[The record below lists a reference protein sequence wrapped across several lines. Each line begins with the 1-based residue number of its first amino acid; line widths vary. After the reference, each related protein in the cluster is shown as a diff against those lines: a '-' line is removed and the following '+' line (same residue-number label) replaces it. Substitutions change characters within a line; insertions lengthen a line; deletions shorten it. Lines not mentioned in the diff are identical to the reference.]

1 MSPLRTLSALL
12 VACLAAVG
20 SPSGPA
26 EARSGERYLD
36 RVFSAVAITE
46 DLVYGSA
53 IDEHDQRQS
62 LHLDLYEPS
71 GDTATA
77 RPVIVLAHGGYF
89 AFGSRE
95 NMRADAIEYAR
106 RGYVAAS
113 IEYRLDEGAGLIT
126 YPPTEDGRRRIRE
139 AVYDMQ
145 AAVRWVRKVATARR
159 LDPGKVSV
167 GGYSAGAVMSL
178 VTATSPDDPGD
189 SGNAGFS
196 SAVCTAVS
204 KAGAGDPAAVGPGDA
219 GALYL
224 HGNLDTTVPYQA
236 AVATHDAMVAAG
248 LPTKF
253 ITASGFGHGVPQDFG
268 VTAEWLYERMVQR
281 TRPCGEEDPT
291 APAFVRAAYA
301 DFLDRPP
308 TSTELVHATSGLDA
322 GFRRDEVL
330 VRLTRSDE
338 WIGSIVRGFYQ
349 RALGREPDS
358 GGLAFWV
365 SQVRSGRRTVTGV
378 AAEFFG
384 SAEFVSSHESLEAW
398 VGDLY
403 QAILGRGAAANEAS
417 YWAARA
423 RTRSPIYVAAQIYG
437 SAESRRD
444 RVTALYQHLLARAP
458 DPAGLAFWTDRLAR
472 HGDLTLARSLAASG
486 EYGARAQTRF
496 PA

>member
-1 MSPLRTLSALL
+1 MLGALL
-12 VACLAAVG
+12 AACLAVVG
-20 SPSGPA
+20 WLPGPA
-26 EARSGERYLD
+26 EAQSGRRYLD
-36 RVFSAVAITE
+36 PVFSAVTITE

-53 IDEHDQRQS
+53 MDEHDRRQR
-62 LHLDLYEPS
+62 LRLDLYEPRD
-71 GDTATA
+71 DTATA
-77 RPVIVLAHGGYF
+77 RPVIVVAHGGYF
-89 AFGSRE
+89 AFGSRKD
-95 NMRADAIEYAR
+95 MRADAIEYAR
-106 RGYVAAS
+106 RGYVTAS
-113 IEYRLDEGAGLIT
+113 IEYRMDEGAGLIT

-139 AVYDMQ
+139 AVHDMQ
-145 AAVRWVRKVATARR
+145 AAVRWVRRVAAVRH

-178 VTATSPDDPGD
+178 VAATSPDDPGD
-189 SGNAGFS
+189 SGNPGFS

-219 GALYL
+219 GALFL
-224 HGNLDTTVPYQA
+224 HGDLDTTVPYQV

-253 ITASGFGHGVPQDFG
+253 ITASGYGHGLPQDFG
-268 VTAEWLYERMVQR
+268 VTSAWLYERMVQR
-281 TRPCGEEDPT
+281 TRPCGEADPT

-308 TSTELVHATSGLDA
+308 TSAELVQTTSGLDA
-322 GFRRDEVL
+322 GYRRDEVL
-330 VRLTRSDE
+330 VGLTRSDE
-338 WIGSIVRGFYQ
+338 WIGAIVRGFYQ
-349 RALGREPDS
+349 RALGRAPDP

-365 SQVRSGRRTVTGV
+365 SQIRSGRRTVTGV

-384 SAEFVSSHESLEAW
+384 SDEFVGSAGSLEGW

-403 QAILGRGAAANEAS
+403 QALLGRDAAASEAA

-423 RTRSPIYVAAQIYG
+423 QTRNPIYVAGQVYG
-437 SAESRRD
+437 STESRRD

-458 DPAGLAFWTDRLAR
+458 DQAGLTFWTDRLAR
-472 HGDLTLARSLAASG
+472 HGDLTLACSLAASG

-496 PA
+496 PN